1 MKPPASQLPRL
12 LASLPKEGMHAL
24 VRPVQWPANS
34 FWRINRSKLKFSTQ
48 DGKEELRAHGAAW
61 GQLFWRGKY
70 LPHARKRQEK
80 VSGSLKWKWVHIP
93 MRSLDDKTR
102 ASVEATAL
110 PEPLVKPQRVQIK
123 ARHIAAMEAEAET
136 ANPIA
141 ADEAKPTQ

>member
-24 VRPVQWPANS
+24 VRPVQWPENS
-34 FWRINRSKLKFSTQ
+34 FWRINRSKLKFNTQ
-48 DGKEELRAHGAAW
+48 EGKEELRAHGTAW

-80 VSGSLKWKWVHIP
+80 VPGSLKWKWVHIP
-93 MRSLDDKTR
+93 VRSLDAKTR

-123 ARHIAAMEAEAET
+123 ARHIAAMEAEAE
-136 ANPIA
+136 AE
-141 ADEAKPTQ
+141 ADGAKSTQ